1 MSENRCESRDLNLPE
16 SELIKRFVEHNDQD
30 AFSVLVLRFQA
41 PLLRHATR
49 LCKGDTH
56 AAEDLVQETFLKAFL
71 ALATFRAESKLSTWL
86 HRITFNVAMQSFRRR
101 EPSQS
106 DHKDYCSL
114 EEITDLEDSNQPM
127 ESIDAIRDITAAMQQ
142 VNSAQQRVI
151 LLCLVGGHSR
161 EDTAHITGM
170 PLGTVKTNLRRGKI
184 QLRKHLVAWREA
196 A

>member
-1 MSENRCESRDLNLPE
+1 MSGSSDGPRDLNLPE
-16 SELIKRFVEHNDQD
+16 SELIQRFVVQNDQQ

-71 ALATFRAESKLSTWL
+71 ALGTFRAESKLSTWL
-86 HRITFNVAMQSFRRR
+86 HRIIFNLAMQSFRRY

-106 DHKDYCSL
+106 GYKDYCSL
-114 EEITDLEDSNQPM
+114 EEIIDLEDTSQPI
-127 ESIDAIRDITAAMQQ
+127 ESADAIRDITAAMQQ

-161 EDTAHITGM
+161 EDAADMTGM

-184 QLRKHLVAWREA
+184 QLRKQLAAWREA